1 MKENTFFNR
10 EFYIKST
17 RIVLSVILCL
27 LGEFLLSEEKTN
39 LATNLSVMLLSY
51 IIISYDVF
59 IEYFKE
65 MIFEKEIFS
74 EKLLMIIASI
84 TAFLLRLFNY
94 NEFFEANLV
103 MILFQVG
110 EIIEDYGTYKADQS
124 IKKAVSFKPK
134 VAHLK
139 KDEKIIDI
147 HPEEIKIGDIIEVY
161 QGEMIP
167 SDGMIISGS
176 AYINMSSL
184 TGENKPVKKE
194 IGDKILASS
203 ILEEGDI
210 LIKADTDFKD
220 NTISRIMDLIKNSKK
235 EKGKAV
241 TFVDKFA
248 KFYTPIVFLIAVL
261 VAIIPP
267 LVIDLTSFDVW
278 KNYIYISLSILV
290 ISCPCA
296 IVISVPLTYFMSISL
311 ACKNSLIIKGG
322 VILDKLNE
330 IDTLLSDKTGTLTH
344 ASFNIEKEN
353 ILIDKDE
360 FYHCLTIAEKRS
372 NHPLARS
379 IKSFLKSDDQIEEKD
394 ISYYSEI
401 KGKGIKVIYKGKT
414 ILVGNRSLL
423 DENNISYN
431 EEKEV
436 GSVIYV
442 ARDNVFLGDIVL
454 KDKIRDDT
462 PYLLSELKK
471 RDISLT
477 ILTGDKKESALDFAS
492 SLKIDD
498 IMYELLPEDKTKIVK
513 KKKEENKKV
522 AFLGDGINDAASL
535 TVADLGIA
543 IGKEGTDLTLDNS
556 DMIIIDNKPSL
567 LIKALKIAKINR
579 IYVLFDIFF
588 SLIVKLTFVLLATLI
603 PSFPLYITVIADT
616 GLTAFLIIL
625 SLSIAKLKIKSAYQ
639 SLKTE
644 VTS

>member
-39 LATNLSVMLLSY
+39 LSTNLSVMLLSY

-184 TGENKPVKKE
+184 TGENKPMKKE

-267 LVIDLTSFDVW
+267 LVIDLSSFDVW

-311 ACKNSLIIKGG
+311 ACKNYLIIKGG

-360 FYHCLTIAEKRS
+360 FCHCLTIAEKRS

-471 RDISLT
+471 RHISLT

-588 SLIVKLTFVLLATLI
+588 SLIVKLTFGLLATLI

-639 SLKTE
+639 PLKTE

>member
-1 MKENTFFNR
+1 
-10 EFYIKST
+10 
-17 RIVLSVILCL
+17 
-27 LGEFLLSEEKTN
+27 
-39 LATNLSVMLLSY
+39 
-51 IIISYDVF
+51 
-59 IEYFKE
+59 
-65 MIFEKEIFS
+65 
-74 EKLLMIIASI
+74 
-84 TAFLLRLFNY
+84 
-94 NEFFEANLV
+94 
-103 MILFQVG
+103 
-110 EIIEDYGTYKADQS
+110 
-124 IKKAVSFKPK
+124 
-134 VAHLK
+134 
-139 KDEKIIDI
+139 
-147 HPEEIKIGDIIEVY
+147 
-161 QGEMIP
+161 
-167 SDGMIISGS
+167 
-176 AYINMSSL
+176 
-184 TGENKPVKKE
+184 
-194 IGDKILASS
+194 
-203 ILEEGDI
+203 
-210 LIKADTDFKD
+210 
-220 NTISRIMDLIKNSKK
+220 MDLIKNSKK

-267 LVIDLTSFDVW
+267 LVIDLSSFDVW

-360 FYHCLTIAEKRS
+360 FYHYLTIAEKRS

-471 RDISLT
+471 RHISLT

-588 SLIVKLTFVLLATLI
+588 SLLVKLTFVLLATLI

-639 SLKTE
+639 PLKTE